1 MSVKF
6 FAATIGLLATF
17 GLVYQDSFKEFFFA
31 DSSKNLKQTTT
42 NQSHVKQSLEKVAQV
57 QHPEEVREILETK
70 DCRVCQIDGINLSGA
85 NLPGANFWSSSL
97 REANF
102 SGSNLA
108 GANFNEADLT
118 GANFRG
124 ANLKGANFKKANLSH
139 ADLTN
144 AQLENASLEDAIL
157 FAANLEGANLR
168 GANLRGTQL
177 PSQIISEPSNGETA
191 RSPQSGD
198 VKTIAKEITVRIDY
212 PEPSGSGVI
221 IAKEGNIYYVLTA
234 AHVMCEKNFIMCK
247 DAVFTINIFTPE
259 GSQKEKLNFN
269 TVKKLPGV
277 DLAVFSFTSSK
288 KYRVARLANSDRI
301 SGINGTPVYV
311 SGWPESDNSY
321 QLSSYVFSGGK
332 IADNSLGSVPD
343 GYSLSYDN
351 ATLPGMSGGPVLDA
365 DGRVVAIHGQGFN
378 QEVDDKEGNQD
389 LSVKLEL
396 NLGIP
401 INAFL
406 QLAPK
411 SGINLRVQIDSSQP
425 PESARRSVRV
435 PIASESI
442 KNPNTRT
449 AKAVILANK
458 GFDLLVGKQLQQ
470 ALTTFEQAIQ
480 IQPDLHSAWY
490 GKARTLEAL
499 NRNQEALVAL
509 DKTIQLQRNFY
520 YALQARGD
528 LLRGLNRREEAIASY
543 NQIIN
548 DKPQDNLYL
557 HRLFQP
563 HAYVMRGATR
573 YDLGDREGAIA
584 DYGQAI
590 AINQDFARAYYF
602 RASVYLEMRNKQ
614 LAIKDFKAA
623 AERYLAQG
631 NVEGYQKTRQL
642 LSFIDR

>member
-1 MSVKF
+1 MSVKILG
-6 FAATIGLLATF
+6 ATIGLLATF

-31 DSSKNLKQTTT
+31 DSSKNLKQTNT

-57 QHPEEVREILETK
+57 QPPEEVKEILQTN
-70 DCRVCQIDGINLSGA
+70 DCSVCQIDGINLSGA
-85 NLPGANFWSSSL
+85 NLPGATFWSSSL

-144 AQLENASLEDAIL
+144 ASLENASLEDAIL
-157 FAANLEGANLR
+157 FAANLKGANLR

-177 PSQIISEPSNGETA
+177 PSQIISEPSNRETA
-191 RSPQSGD
+191 QTPQSGD
-198 VKTIAKEITVRIDY
+198 VKTIAKEITVRIDA
-212 PEPSGSGVI
+212 PEISGSGVI
-221 IAKEGNIYYVLTA
+221 IAKEGNTYYVLTA
-234 AHVMCEKNFIMCK
+234 AHVMCEKEFSLCK
-247 DAVFTINIFTPE
+247 DDIFEIVAPD
-259 GSQKEKLNFN
+259 GSKKEKLNFN

-277 DLAVFSFTSSK
+277 DLAIFSFTSTNN
-288 KYRVARLANSDRI
+288 YRLARLANSDRI

-311 SGWPESDNSY
+311 SGWPVSDNSS
-321 QLSSYVFSGGK
+321 QLLPYVFSGGK

-378 QEVDDKEGNQD
+378 QKIEDKEGNQD

-411 SGINLRVQIDSSQP
+411 SGINLHLQVDSTQP
-425 PESARRSVRV
+425 PESARRSARA
-435 PIASESI
+435 PIASETI

-470 ALTTFEQAIQ
+470 ALTTFEQAIE

-509 DKTIQLQRNFY
+509 DKTIQLQPRFY

-528 LLRGLNRREEAIASY
+528 LLRGLNRRQEAIASY
-543 NQIIN
+543 NQVIN
-548 DKPQDNLYL
+548 DKPDEDKDRYL

-590 AINQDFARAYYF
+590 TINQDFARAYYF

>member
-1 MSVKF
+1 MSVKILG
-6 FAATIGLLATF
+6 ATIGLLATF

-31 DSSKNLKQTTT
+31 DYPKNSKPTTT

-57 QHPEEVREILETK
+57 QPPEEVREILQTN
-70 DCRVCQIDGINLSGA
+70 DCSVCQIDGINLSGA
-85 NLPGANFWSSSL
+85 NLPGATFWSSSL

-144 AQLENASLEDAIL
+144 SSLENASLEDAIL
-157 FAANLEGANLR
+157 FAANLKGANLR
-168 GANLRGTQL
+168 GANLKGTQL
-177 PSQIISEPSNGETA
+177 PSQIISEPSNRETA
-191 RSPQSGD
+191 QKPQSED
-198 VKTIAKEITVRIDY
+198 VQTIAKEITVRIDA
-212 PEPSGSGVI
+212 PEISGSGVI
-221 IAKEGNIYYVLTA
+221 IAKEGNTYYVLTA
-234 AHVMCEKNFIMCK
+234 AHVMCEKEFSLCK
-247 DAVFTINIFTPE
+247 DDIFEIVAPD
-259 GSQKEKLNFN
+259 GSKKEKLNFN

-277 DLAVFSFTSSK
+277 DLAIFSFTSTNN
-288 KYRVARLANSDRI
+288 YRLARLANSDRI

-311 SGWPESDNSY
+311 SGWPVSDNSS
-321 QLSSYVFSGGK
+321 QLLPYVFSGGK

-490 GKARTLEAL
+490 GKGRTLEAL

-509 DKTIQLQRNFY
+509 DKTIQLQPRFY

-528 LLRGLNRREEAIASY
+528 LLRGLNRRQEAIASY

-590 AINQDFARAYYF
+590 TINQDFARAYYF
-602 RASVYLEMRNKQ
+602 RASVYLKMRNKQ

>member
-1 MSVKF
+1 MSVKI
-6 FAATIGLLATF
+6 FAATIGLLGTLV
-17 GLVYQDSFKEFFFA
+17 LVYQDSFKEFFFA
-31 DSSKNLKQTTT
+31 DSPKDSEQTTT
-42 NQSHVKQSLEKVAQV
+42 NQSHVKPSLDKVVQV
-57 QHPEEVREILETK
+57 QHPAEVKEILETN
-70 DCRVCQIDGINLSGA
+70 DCSVCQIDGINLSGA
-85 NLPGANFWSSSL
+85 NLPGATFWSSSL

-144 AQLENASLEDAIL
+144 ASLENASLEDAIL
-157 FAANLEGANLR
+157 FAANLKGANLR
-168 GANLRGTQL
+168 GANLKGTQL
-177 PSQIISEPSNGETA
+177 PSQIINEPSNRETA
-191 RSPQSGD
+191 QKPQSED
-198 VKTIAKEITVRIDY
+198 VKTIAKEITVRIETY
-212 PEPSGSGVI
+212 VNGSGVM

-234 AHVMCEKNFIMCK
+234 AHVMCRKDISVCKEKN
-247 DAVFTINIFTPE
+247 AVFNVVTPD
-259 GSQKEKLNFN
+259 GSKKEKLNFN
-269 TVKKLPGV
+269 TVKKIPGV
-277 DLAVFSFTSSK
+277 DLAVFSFTSSQN
-288 KYRVARLANSDRI
+288 YRVARLANSDRI

-311 SGWPESDNSY
+311 SGWPVSDNSS
-321 QLSSYVFSGGK
+321 QPSSYVFSGGK

-378 QEVDDKEGNQD
+378 QKIEDKEGNQD

-411 SGINLRVQIDSSQP
+411 SGINLRLQVDSTQP

-458 GFDLLVGKQLQQ
+458 GFDLLVEKQLQQ
-470 ALTTFEQAIQ
+470 ALKTFEQAIE

-490 GKARTLEAL
+490 GKGRTLEAL

-528 LLRGLNRREEAIASY
+528 LLRDLNRRQEAIASY

-573 YDLGDREGAIA
+573 YDLGDREGAIG

>member
-1 MSVKF
+1 MSVKILG
-6 FAATIGLLATF
+6 ATIGLLATF

-31 DSSKNLKQTTT
+31 DYPKNSKPTTT

-57 QHPEEVREILETK
+57 QPPEEVKEILQTN
-70 DCRVCQIDGINLSGA
+70 DCSVCQIDGINLSGA
-85 NLPGANFWSSSL
+85 NLPGATFWSSSL

-144 AQLENASLEDAIL
+144 ASLENASLEDAIL
-157 FAANLEGANLR
+157 FAANLKGANLR

-177 PSQIISEPSNGETA
+177 PSQIISEPSNRETA
-191 RSPQSGD
+191 QTPQSGD
-198 VKTIAKEITVRIDY
+198 VKTIAKEITVRIDA
-212 PEPSGSGVI
+212 PEISGSGVI
-221 IAKEGNIYYVLTA
+221 IAKEGNTYYVLTA
-234 AHVMCEKNFIMCK
+234 AHVMCEKEFSLCK
-247 DAVFTINIFTPE
+247 DDIFEIVAPD
-259 GSQKEKLNFN
+259 GSKKEKLNFN

-277 DLAVFSFTSSK
+277 DLAIFSFTSTNN
-288 KYRVARLANSDRI
+288 YRLARLANSDRI

-311 SGWPESDNSY
+311 SGWPVSDNSS
-321 QLSSYVFSGGK
+321 QLLPYVFSGGK

-378 QEVDDKEGNQD
+378 QKIEDKEGNQD

-411 SGINLRVQIDSSQP
+411 SGINLHLQVDSTQP
-425 PESARRSVRV
+425 PESARRSARA
-435 PIASESI
+435 PIASETI

-458 GFDLLVGKQLQQ
+458 GFDLLVEKQLQQ
-470 ALTTFEQAIQ
+470 ALTTFEQAIE

-509 DKTIQLQRNFY
+509 DKTIQLQPRFY

-528 LLRGLNRREEAIASY
+528 LLRGLNRRQEAIASY
-543 NQIIN
+543 NQVIN
-548 DKPQDNLYL
+548 DKPDEDKDRYL

>member
-1 MSVKF
+1 MSVKILG
-6 FAATIGLLATF
+6 ATIGLLATF

-31 DSSKNLKQTTT
+31 DYPKNSKQTNT

-57 QHPEEVREILETK
+57 QPPEEVKEILQTN
-70 DCRVCQIDGINLSGA
+70 DCSVCQIDGINLSGA
-85 NLPGANFWSSSL
+85 NLPGATFWSSSL

-144 AQLENASLEDAIL
+144 ASLENASLEDAIL
-157 FAANLEGANLR
+157 FAANLKGANLR

-177 PSQIISEPSNGETA
+177 PSQIISEPSNRETA
-191 RSPQSGD
+191 QTPQSGD
-198 VKTIAKEITVRIDY
+198 VKTIAKEITVRIDA
-212 PEPSGSGVI
+212 PEISGSGVI
-221 IAKEGNIYYVLTA
+221 IAKEGNTYYVLTA
-234 AHVMCEKNFIMCK
+234 AHVMCEKEFSLCK
-247 DAVFTINIFTPE
+247 DDLFEIVAPD
-259 GSQKEKLNFN
+259 GSKKEKLNFN

-277 DLAVFSFTSSK
+277 DLAIFSFTSTNN
-288 KYRVARLANSDRI
+288 YRLARLANSDRI

-311 SGWPESDNSY
+311 SGWPVSDNSS
-321 QLSSYVFSGGK
+321 QLLPYVFSGGK

-378 QEVDDKEGNQD
+378 QKIEDKEGNQD

-411 SGINLRVQIDSSQP
+411 SGINLHLQVDSTQP
-425 PESARRSVRV
+425 PESARRSARA
-435 PIASESI
+435 PIASETI

-490 GKARTLEAL
+490 GKGRTLEAL

-509 DKTIQLQRNFY
+509 DKTIQLQPRFY

-528 LLRGLNRREEAIASY
+528 LLRGLNRRQEAIASY
-543 NQIIN
+543 NQVIN
-548 DKPQDNLYL
+548 DKPDEDKDRYL

-590 AINQDFARAYYF
+590 TINQDFARAYYF

>member
-6 FAATIGLLATF
+6 FAALIGLLATL
-17 GLVYQDSFKEFFFA
+17 GLVYQDSFKEFLFA
-31 DSSKNLKQTTT
+31 DSPQDSKQTTT
-42 NQSHVKQSLEKVAQV
+42 NQSHVEQSLEKVAQV
-57 QHPEEVREILETK
+57 QHPEEVKEILQTN
-70 DCRVCQIDGINLSGA
+70 DCSVCQIDGINLSGA
-85 NLPGANFWSSSL
+85 NLPGATFWSSSL

-118 GANFRG
+118 GANFKS

-144 AQLENASLEDAIL
+144 ASLENASLEDAIL
-157 FAANLEGANLR
+157 FAANLKGANLR
-168 GANLRGTQL
+168 GANLKGTQL
-177 PSQIISEPSNGETA
+177 PSQIINEPSNRETA
-191 RSPQSGD
+191 QTPQSGD
-198 VKTIAKEITVRIDY
+198 VKTIAKEITVRIEAY
-212 PEPSGSGVI
+212 LSGSGVI
-221 IAKEGNIYYVLTA
+221 IAKEANTYYVLTA
-234 AHVMCEKNFIMCK
+234 AHVMCKNDISVCK
-247 DAVFTINIFTPE
+247 DKDDLFDVVTPD
-259 GSQKEKLNFN
+259 GTKKEKLNFN

-277 DLAVFSFTSSK
+277 DLAVFSFTSTK
-288 KYRVARLANSDRI
+288 NYRLARLANSDRI
-301 SGINGTPVYV
+301 SGISGTPVYV
-311 SGWPESDNSY
+311 SGWPVSDNSSH
-321 QLSSYVFSGGK
+321 LFPYVFSGGK

-378 QEVDDKEGNQD
+378 QKIKDKEGNQD
-389 LSVKLEL
+389 LLVKLEL

-406 QLAPK
+406 QLASK
-411 SGINLRVQIDSSQP
+411 SGINLRLQVDSTQP
-425 PESARRSVRV
+425 PESARRSARV
-435 PIASESI
+435 PIASEAI
-442 KNPNTRT
+442 QNPNTRT
-449 AKAVILANK
+449 AKAVIWANK

-490 GKARTLEAL
+490 GKGRTLEAL

-528 LLRGLNRREEAIASY
+528 LLRDLNRGQEAIASY

-548 DKPQDNLYL
+548 DKPQNNLYL

-573 YDLGDREGAIA
+573 YDIGDREGAIA